1 MFIVTFEGKHQLK
14 CGTDVWLELSRKF
27 EDEDMTKDFVET
39 LYKELI
45 DLGTVRDV
53 EVWSAEKVMTKV
65 VVDFER

>member
-1 MFIVTFEGKHQLK
+1 MFIVTFEKKHQLED
-14 CGTDVWLELSRKF
+14 GMNLWFERSRKF
-27 EDEDMTKDFVET
+27 EDADATKDFVEV

-53 EVWSAEKVMTKV
+53 EMWSAEKVVVKV